1 MQIISLGDN
10 TRENIKSV
18 FLGKQ
23 KNKIKMTSEIFV
35 MCLHVGGIEN
45 STDPDQTAPL
55 GGILLS

>member
-1 MQIISLGDN
+1 MQIVSLGDN

-23 KNKIKMTSEIFV
+23 NNKKIFV

-45 STDPDQTAPL
+45 STDPDQTDPL
-55 GGILLS
+55 GSILLS